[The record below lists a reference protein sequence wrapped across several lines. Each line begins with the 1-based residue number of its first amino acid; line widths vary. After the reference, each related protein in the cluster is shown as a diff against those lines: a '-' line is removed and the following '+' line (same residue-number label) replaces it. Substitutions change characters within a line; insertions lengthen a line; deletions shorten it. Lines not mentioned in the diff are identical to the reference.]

1 MARRGGM
8 RAIMAV
14 MGLVLPY
21 GPSVSRADSQ
31 YPLQATNDFT
41 VSGTLTAV
49 DPERQRLTL
58 KTGDGHVYSVDA
70 YDTKIVIPQRA
81 EKAEVGDLV
90 AGMQVRLKGYLLSR
104 DIIAADQLRVLP
116 LAGSGA
122 VTANRPASDPDS
134 VTSRREVAPVVPA
147 SRRPQ
152 AVVPTPRYY
161 HPEPIRLRGTVDSVD
176 DVHGTLMVRVGDHSR
191 LVYVNSTTDLTDIQ
205 DVDDAHMGI
214 NVGDRITVR
223 GLLRVDGSVRATVI
237 SRSKN
242 IDQVVTKIEREA
254 DNDNQII
261 GQISKESDK
270 YSNRNIKVLIR
281 PGREVEVEVGHNVPI
296 IRDGRRISVH
306 DLTKDDVVRV
316 EGGYDGNDFKA
327 DHIAVVDTDPQD

>member
-1 MARRGGM
+1 M

-21 GPSVSRADSQ
+21 GPSVSLADSQ
-31 YPLQATNDFT
+31 YPLQATNNFT

-58 KTGDGHVYSVDA
+58 KAGDGHVYAVDA
-70 YDTKIVIPQRA
+70 YDTKIVIPQRT

-90 AGMQVRLKGYLLSR
+90 PGMQVRLKGYLLSR

-116 LAGSGA
+116 LAGSSS
-122 VTANRPASDPDS
+122 VTVNRPASDPDS
-134 VTSRREVAPVVPA
+134 VTSRREEVPA
-147 SRRPQ
+147 PPVTRRPQ
-152 AVVPTPRYY
+152 VAAAPTPRYY
-161 HPEPIRLRGTVDSVD
+161 HPEPIRLRGTVDKVD
-176 DVHGTLMVRVGDHSR
+176 DIHGILTVRVGNHNR

-205 DVDDAHMGI
+205 DVDDAHIGI
-214 NVGDRITVR
+214 NPGDRITVR
-223 GLLRVDGSVRATVI
+223 GLLREDGSVRATAI

-281 PGREVEVEVGHNVPI
+281 PGREVEVEVGHGVPI
-296 IRDGRRISVH
+296 MRDGQRISVH
-306 DLTKDDVVRV
+306 DLTRDDVVRV
-316 EGGYDGNDFKA
+316 EGCYDGDDFKA
-327 DHIAVVDTDPQD
+327 ERIVVVDTNPQD